1 MGSPL
6 AMRQEAAILRRM
18 LRALRNLVL
27 LAAAIVFTA
36 SGVGWGYANASTV
49 LGSGDTAHHRAM
61 AEAQGGHRHEAQQAS
76 DGHHHASE
84 AADPCTDKAA
94 CGDGHAHVGDASS
107 CCAAACHMAIPT
119 AFHAP
124 LVTLLVL
131 GRQALPPDTDGIQAS
146 VMRLDRPPKLSSPQI
161 G

>member
-1 MGSPL
+1 
-6 AMRQEAAILRRM
+6 MRNDPPILRRM
-18 LRALRNLVL
+18 LRALRNLL
-27 LAAAIVFTA
+27 LLVAAITFAV
-36 SGVGWGYANASTV
+36 SGISWGYANASAV

-61 AEAQGGHRHEAQQAS
+61 AEAQDGHRHEAQHAS
-76 DGHHHASE
+76 DAHHHASE

-94 CGDGHAHVGDASS
+94 CGEGHAHVGDASS

-124 LVTLLVL
+124 SVTLLAL
-131 GRQALPPDTDGIQAS
+131 GTQALPPDTDGIQAS
-146 VMRLDRPPKLSSPQI
+146 MMRLDRPPKFSSSQI

>member
-1 MGSPL
+1 
-6 AMRQEAAILRRM
+6 MRQEAPILRRM

-94 CGDGHAHVGDASS
+94 CGDGHAHIGDASS

-119 AFHAP
+119 AFLAP
-124 LVTLLVL
+124 SVTLLAL
-131 GRQALPPDTDGIQAS
+131 GTQALPPDTDGFQAS
-146 VMRLDRPPKLSSPQI
+146 MMRLDRPPKLSSPQI

>member
-1 MGSPL
+1 
-6 AMRQEAAILRRM
+6 MRKDPPILRAM
-18 LRALRNLVL
+18 LRALRNFLL
-27 LAAAIVFTA
+27 LAAAIVFAA

-49 LGSGDTAHHRAM
+49 LGNGDTAHHRAVT
-61 AEAQGGHRHEAQQAS
+61 ETQDGHWHEAQHAS

-84 AADPCTDKAA
+84 AADPCMDKAA
-94 CGDGHAHVGDASS
+94 CDEGHAHVGDASS

-124 LVTLLVL
+124 SVTLLAL
-131 GRQALPPDTDGIQAS
+131 GTQALPPDTDGFQAS
-146 VMRLDRPPKLSSPQI
+146 TMRLDRPPKLSSPQI